1 MSKTVTFIIATL
13 LLLLTTNAHSH
24 TDAAEAA
31 ALAWLEAIDSGEY
44 EQAWE
49 ASSTLPGV
57 ILGRLSPGGEYVLS
71 VKRLCPARLLVI
83 MRCLRS
89 RPVLKKSLRLPK
101 LSRLT

>member
-49 ASSTLPGV
+49 ASSAITSTNQLP
-57 ILGRLSPGGEYVLS
+57 
-71 VKRLCPARLLVI
+71 ANLLERPSSH
-83 MRCLRS
+83 RCCLA
-89 RPVLKKSLRLPK
+89 
-101 LSRLT
+101 